1 MDEPVCRKP
10 LSWDLHVDHSTGEWD
25 MGERGEGGGGQ
36 SFLQQLMARQTGPVS
51 QNTHSTLQIAPKLKG
66 TGELRRGHGRQRTV
80 TAVDLP
86 TNVFFVFF
94 FSF

>member
-10 LSWDLHVDHSTGEWD
+10 LSWDLHVDHGTGEWD
-25 MGERGEGGGGQ
+25 R

-66 TGELRRGHGRQRTV
+66 TGELRRGYGRQRTV

-86 TNVFFVFF
+86 TNIVF

>member
-1 MDEPVCRKP
+1 M
-10 LSWDLHVDHSTGEWD
+10 DHSTGEWD
-25 MGERGEGGGGQ
+25 VCVGVGVGRGEEDR

-66 TGELRRGHGRQRTV
+66 TGELRRGYGRQRTV

-86 TNVFFVFF
+86 TNIVF

>member
-1 MDEPVCRKP
+1 MDEPVCRI
-10 LSWDLHVDHSTGEWD
+10 SMWTTVQESGIWES
-25 MGERGEGGGGQ
+25 GGRRGEEDR

-66 TGELRRGHGRQRTV
+66 TGELRRGYGRQRTV

-86 TNVFFVFF
+86 TNIVVFF